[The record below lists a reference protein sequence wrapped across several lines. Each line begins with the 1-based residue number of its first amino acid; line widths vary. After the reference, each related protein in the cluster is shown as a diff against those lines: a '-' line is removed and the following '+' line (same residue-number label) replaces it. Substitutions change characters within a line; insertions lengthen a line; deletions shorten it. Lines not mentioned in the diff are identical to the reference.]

1 MRPVWTACMLGGW
14 LACPGQGAQ
23 AQLLDQF
30 INPGVSGVGIESGV
44 TVTSRLRPD
53 YDYGGVRVGSVLVR
67 AEVSEATG
75 YDDNVT
81 ATNPGRGSPFL
92 QTRINLQA
100 ATDLSRYG
108 VAARLT
114 VDDIRY
120 FDQPKQS
127 ATNWTASVGGTYEI
141 GRDTAS
147 LDYSHINLNQTPRDL
162 DTPSLDEAIPYRID
176 TVRAGYRINLNR
188 LSVRPELAVSR
199 YDFDDGTIAGVPYP
213 QKFRNRTVIAP
224 GITLG
229 YELAPR
235 RSLIVVA
242 RNLVANYSNRTAGAA
257 RRDFNDTAVLAGLD
271 YDGGGPWRY
280 RVLAGYE
287 VRTFS
292 SAAIKTIQAPI
303 VEGTVIYT
311 PTGLTTLTGTVARRI
326 QDSSDETTV
335 GFTETLVKL
344 SLDHEYLRN
353 VLLRAQ
359 AGVSF
364 NEYNRNQGG
373 QTLYTAGAGATWLL
387 NRTMRLGASYNFT
400 TRQTSATATSGTA
413 QTFGTAQALR
423 FGSGFSE
430 SRYLLQLSFG
440 L

>member
-1 MRPVWTACMLGGW
+1 MRPVWTACVLGGW
-14 LACPGQGAQ
+14 LACLGQGAR
-23 AQLLDQF
+23 AQLLDQL
-30 INPGVSGVGIESGV
+30 INPGISGVGIEPGV
-44 TVTSRLRPD
+44 TVTSRVRPD

-67 AEVSEATG
+67 AELSEAAG
-75 YDDNVT
+75 YNDNVT
-81 ATNPGRGSPFL
+81 ATNPGRGSSFL
-92 QTRINLQA
+92 QTRGNLQA
-100 ATDLSRYG
+100 ATDLSRYS

-127 ATNWTASVGGTYEI
+127 ATNWTASVGGTYDI
-141 GRDTAS
+141 GRDTVS
-147 LDYSHINLNQTPRDL
+147 LDYSHVNINQTPRDL
-162 DTPSLDEAIPYRID
+162 DTPALDQAIAYRVD
-176 TVRAGYRINLNR
+176 AVRAGYRISLNR
-188 LSVRPELAVSR
+188 LSLRPELVVSR
-199 YDFDDGTIAGVPYP
+199 YDFDDGTVAGLPFP
-213 QKFRNRTVIAP
+213 QKFRNRTVVAP
-224 GITLG
+224 GITVG

-235 RSLIVVA
+235 RSLVFVA
-242 RNLVANYSNRTAGAA
+242 RNLIANYSNRTAGAPQ
-257 RRDFNDTAVLAGLD
+257 RDFNNTAVLAGLD

-335 GFTETLVKL
+335 GFTETGVRL

-359 AGVSF
+359 GGVFF
-364 NEYNRNQGG
+364 NQSNRSQTG
-373 QTLYTAGAGATWLL
+373 QTLYTAGASATWLL
-387 NRTMRLGASYNFT
+387 NRTMRLGASYDFT
-400 TRQTSATATSGTA
+400 TRQSSDTAATNRIAPTSAAE
-413 QTFGTAQALR
+413 ALR